1 MPGRFNLYPFQ
12 KGEVLKLK
20 KKHPCGGW
28 LWLVERTGADI
39 AIKCLVCGRLLVLP
53 RQKLEK
59 AVKSIESVP
68 MCPDEHSSR
77 RGTQEET
84 SRTISD

>member
-53 RQKLEK
+53 RQKMEK
-59 AVKSIESVP
+59 AVKSDRVNSKGNLKSV
-68 MCPDEHSSR
+68 R
-77 RGTQEET
+77 RGTY
-84 SRTISD
+84 RKNPR